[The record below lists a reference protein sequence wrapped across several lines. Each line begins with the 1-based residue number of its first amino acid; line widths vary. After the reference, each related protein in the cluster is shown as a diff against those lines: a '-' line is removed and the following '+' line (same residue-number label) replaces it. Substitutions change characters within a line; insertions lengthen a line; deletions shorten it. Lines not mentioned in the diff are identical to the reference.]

1 MVSIWQTFNRAA
13 VMCQILQ
20 LEDQSSDH
28 LSSSM
33 QFQYV
38 TLGGE
43 LTFNQPANYTDRA
56 ECWRFAQANK
66 LPVGT
71 TK

>member
-1 MVSIWQTFNRAA
+1 MVR
-13 VMCQILQ
+13 QILQ
-20 LEDQSSDH
+20 LEDQSRDH
-28 LSSSM
+28 LSSSVPI
-33 QFQYV
+33 QCV

-43 LTFNQPANYTDRA
+43 LTFNQPDNYIERA
-56 ECWRFAQANK
+56 AGWRFAQAYK